1 MKRPLFSAAVIVLS
15 GMICGIQESGII
27 IKAAAATA
35 TALMLVY
42 IMSGLSVSGSS
53 LFVSGKAACRE
64 QGKAGDL
71 NKYSAKRRLYLTC
84 VILLFAAGFVRGS
97 VQSHIYNSAE
107 CREFYE
113 RYKPRNPGLFDYSL
127 YLKSKDISNEEQY
140 EQSKSETKDV
150 IDNETTA
157 EESPLDSMLA
167 AVSSFC
173 GNVFD
178 NSLSEHDAGTYK
190 AVILGD
196 KSDMDENVR
205 DLYQDAGIAHL
216 LAVSGLHVSMIG
228 AGLYELLRRKLNAKH
243 SAFAVSMVLFFYML
257 MTGASGSVIRAVIM
271 LIMSIAA
278 IVCGRNY
285 CMTTAISVS
294 AIIIM
299 MYRPYMIFTSGFQLS
314 FGAVASISLISQ
326 NIIRKTE
333 NLIENSDKTE
343 KLREI
348 RGEPGF
354 SKKGISV
361 LLGLKLPQGFKKSIS
376 RKNRLPK
383 LLNVFIV
390 SASIQI
396 GTLPL
401 IAYHFYKFPV
411 YGILLNFIVI
421 PLLAAVL
428 VSGMALI
435 AVSGI
440 FSLMESMITALSGT
454 SLITGATRMAV
465 VFAAAP
471 GHYVLKLYELLSTA
485 SLRLP
490 YASVCIGR
498 PGMLSIILYYVL
510 LTIVI
515 IWFLRPRFIK
525 RTGAYISLAAAA
537 FSMIGISGL
546 LRYRETRDFYVM
558 AIDVG
563 QGDCLLIK
571 NGRHYILSDGGSS
584 SRKNIGKNVIESVLL
599 SRGISVLD
607 AVCVSHADADH
618 INGIEYLL
626 SEESFPKIDAL
637 VLPEAA
643 RNDEAYDEL
652 RRMNK
657 GKTIY
662 PKAGELIAADGDM
675 SLKCIY
681 SGFDSEDR
689 NRDSLVFLLKK
700 GAFTML
706 FTGDTTAEDE
716 AVFTDEAY
724 LKEHGISEL
733 GGENGLTVLKAAHHG
748 SRTSNSEELFM
759 SLRPKLVLIS
769 CGKNNRYGHPNE
781 EVTDRIKEHGAG
793 LLRTDI
799 SGAIILYLDGNR
811 LKFSSFLYSTQCE
824 HSCGSSGF
832 KLV

>member
-15 GMICGIQESGII
+15 GMICGIRESGII
-27 IKAAAATA
+27 IKAAAVTA
-35 TALMLVY
+35 TALMLVFVV
-42 IMSGLSVSGSS
+42 SGLSVSGSS
-53 LFVSGKAACRE
+53 LFVSEKEVCGKPGRVP
-64 QGKAGDL
+64 GL
-71 NKYSAKRRLYLTC
+71 NYVLLKRRLFISF
-84 VILLFAAGFVRGS
+84 VILLFAAGFLRGS
-97 VQSHIYNSAE
+97 MQSHIYNSAE

-127 YLKSKDISNEEQY
+127 YLKSRDISDEEQY
-140 EQSKSETKDV
+140 EQSKAET
-150 IDNETTA
+150 NAASSTETA
-157 EESPLDSMLA
+157 DEAPLDSMLA
-167 AVSSFC
+167 AVSGFC
-173 GNVFD
+173 GSVFD
-178 NSLSEHDAGTYK
+178 KTLSEHDAGIYK

-228 AGLYELLRRKLNAKH
+228 AGLYGFLRRKFNAGH
-243 SAFAVSMVLFFYML
+243 SAIIVSGVLFFYML

-271 LIMSIAA
+271 LIMSIYA

-314 FGAVASISLISQ
+314 FGAVASISLISR

-333 NLIENSDKTE
+333 NLIENSDTTE
-343 KLREI
+343 KTGEI
-348 RGEPGF
+348 KGTKSGLGRKNF
-354 SKKGISV
+354 SELFEFKP
-361 LLGLKLPQGFKKSIS
+361 LPCLKKSIS

-383 LLNVFIV
+383 LLNAFIV
-390 SASIQI
+390 SASIQL

-411 YGILLNFIVI
+411 YGILLNFIVV

-428 VSGMALI
+428 ASGIALVV
-435 AVSGI
+435 VSGI
-440 FSLMESMITALSGT
+440 FSLPGILIPSLAGASFVTAAAGT
-454 SLITGATRMAV
+454 AV
-465 VFAAAP
+465 AIAAAP
-471 GHYVLKLYELLSTA
+471 GHYVLKLYEALSTA

-498 PGMLSIILYYVL
+498 PGIPGIILYYL
-510 LTIVI
+510 LLAIVI
-515 IWFLRPRFIK
+515 SWFLRPRIIK
-525 RTGAYISLAAAA
+525 RTGAYINLAAVA
-537 FSMIGISGL
+537 FSLICISGI
-546 LRYRETRDFYVM
+546 LRYRETRAFYVM

-563 QGDCLLIK
+563 QGDCFLIK

-584 SRKNIGKNVIESVLL
+584 SRKNIGKNVMESVLL

-618 INGIEYLL
+618 INGIKYLL
-626 SEESFPKIDAL
+626 SDESFPKIDAL

-652 RRMNK
+652 RRLNK
-657 GKTIY
+657 GKTVY

-681 SGFDSEDR
+681 SGVDCEDR

-700 GAFTML
+700 GNFTML
-706 FTGDTTAEDE
+706 FTGDTTADDE
-716 AVFTDEAY
+716 AVFADAAY
-724 LKEHGISEL
+724 LKEHGIIEL
-733 GGENGLTVLKAAHHG
+733 EKENGLTVLKAAHHG
-748 SRTSNSEELFM
+748 SRTSNSEKLFA

-769 CGKNNRYGHPNE
+769 CGKNNRYGHPDEDVE
-781 EVTDRIKEHGAG
+781 ERIREYDAK
-793 LLRTDI
+793 LFRTDI
-799 SGAIILYLDGNR
+799 SGAVILYLDGNR
-811 LKFSSFLYSTQCE
+811 LKVHETLSD
-824 HSCGSSGF
+824 
-832 KLV
+832 

>member
-27 IKAAAATA
+27 IKAAAVTA
-35 TALMLVY
+35 TALMLMF

-53 LFVSGKAACRE
+53 LFVSEKTACGG
-64 QGKAGDL
+64 QGKAQDL
-71 NKYSAKRRLYLTC
+71 NKDSAKRRLYLAC
-84 VILLFAAGFVRGS
+84 VILLFAAGFIRGS
-97 VQSHIYNSAE
+97 VQSHIYNSVE

-140 EQSKSETKDV
+140 EQSKSETNAAF
-150 IDNETTA
+150 DNETA
-157 EESPLDSMLA
+157 EEAPLDSMLA

-173 GNVFD
+173 GKVFD
-178 NSLSEHDAGTYK
+178 KSLSEHDAGIYK

-228 AGLYELLRRKLNAKH
+228 AGLYELLHRKLNAKH
-243 SAFAVSMVLFFYML
+243 SAVAVSMVLFFYML

-333 NLIENSDKTE
+333 NLIENSNKTE
-343 KLREI
+343 KLREK
-348 RGEPGF
+348 RDAEQGL
-354 SKKGISV
+354 SKKSFSGS
-361 LLGLKLPQGFKKSIS
+361 LGLKLPQGFKKSIS
-376 RKNRLPK
+376 RKNRLPRI
-383 LLNVFIV
+383 LNAFIV
-390 SASIQI
+390 SASIQL

-411 YGILLNFIVI
+411 YGILLNFIVV

-428 VSGMALI
+428 VSGIALI
-435 AVSGI
+435 AVSSI
-440 FSLMESMITALSGT
+440 LSLIGSMIPSLPGVSFAATAART
-454 SLITGATRMAV
+454 AV

-471 GHYVLKLYELLSTA
+471 GHYVLKLYEVLSSA

-510 LTIVI
+510 LTAVI
-515 IWFLRPRFIK
+515 IWFLRPRFVK
-525 RTGAYISLAAAA
+525 RAGAYISLAAAA
-537 FSMIGISGL
+537 FSMICISGI
-546 LRYRETRDFYVM
+546 LRYREAEDFYVM
-558 AIDVG
+558 AVDVG
-563 QGDCLLIK
+563 QGDCFLIK

-599 SRGISVLD
+599 SRGISEFD

-626 SEESFPKIDAL
+626 SDESFPKIDAL

-652 RRMNK
+652 RRLNK
-657 GKTIY
+657 GKTVY
-662 PKAGELIAADGDM
+662 PKAGELIAADRDM

-681 SGFDSEDR
+681 SGFDCEDR

-700 GAFTML
+700 GEFTML

-733 GGENGLTVLKAAHHG
+733 GKENGLTVLKAAHHG

-759 SLRPKLVLIS
+759 SLRPRLVLIS

-781 EVTDRIKEHGAG
+781 EVTERIKEHGAK

-799 SGAIILYLDGNR
+799 SGAVILYLDGNR
-811 LKFSSFLYSTQCE
+811 LKFSETLSD
-824 HSCGSSGF
+824 
-832 KLV
+832 

>member
-27 IKAAAATA
+27 IKAAAVTA
-35 TALMLVY
+35 TALILVY

-53 LFVSGKAACRE
+53 LFVSGKTACRG
-64 QGKAGDL
+64 QGKAQDL
-71 NKYSAKRRLYLTC
+71 NKDSAKRHLYLAC
-84 VILLFAAGFVRGS
+84 VILLFAAGFIRGS

-127 YLKSKDISNEEQY
+127 YLKSKDISDEEQY
-140 EQSKSETKDV
+140 EQSKSETNAV
-150 IDNETTA
+150 IDNETA
-157 EESPLDSMLA
+157 EEAPLDSMLA

-173 GNVFD
+173 GSVFD
-178 NSLSEHDAGTYK
+178 KSLSEHDAGIYK

-343 KLREI
+343 KISEK
-348 RGEPGF
+348 RGAASRLKPE
-354 SKKGISV
+354 GISEI
-361 LLGLKLPQGFKKSIS
+361 LGLKLPPGFKKSIS

-383 LLNVFIV
+383 PLNVFIV
-390 SASIQI
+390 SASIQL

-428 VSGMALI
+428 VSGIALI

-440 FSLMESMITALSGT
+440 LSLVGSMIPSLPGT
-454 SLITGATRMAV
+454 SFAAAAARTAV

-471 GHYVLKLYELLSTA
+471 GHYVLKLYEVLSSA

-498 PGMLSIILYYVL
+498 PSMLCIILYYIL
-510 LTIVI
+510 LTAVI
-515 IWFLRPRFIK
+515 IWFLRPRFVK
-525 RTGAYISLAAAA
+525 RAGVYISLAAAA
-537 FSMIGISGL
+537 FSMICISGV

-599 SRGISVLD
+599 SRGISELD

-626 SEESFPKIDAL
+626 SEGAFPKIDAL

-652 RRMNK
+652 RRLNK
-657 GKTIY
+657 GKTVY
-662 PKAGELIAADGDM
+662 PKAGELIVADRDM

-681 SGFDSEDR
+681 SGFDCEDR

-700 GAFTML
+700 GEFTML

-733 GGENGLTVLKAAHHG
+733 GKENGLTVLKAAHHG
-748 SRTSNSEELFM
+748 SRTSNSEEIFM
-759 SLRPKLVLIS
+759 SLRPRLVLIS
-769 CGKNNRYGHPNE
+769 CGKNNRYEHPNE
-781 EVTDRIKEHGAG
+781 EVTERIKEHGAG

-811 LKFSSFLYSTQCE
+811 LKFSKTLSD
-824 HSCGSSGF
+824 
-832 KLV
+832 